1 MTLDEAIYRE
11 EALAYSYK
19 RRIEEMETTDPTPLE
34 NMEKEHRQLAEW
46 LRELRAYRMFKD
58 TLYKSCDEW
67 CKFPQYKENR
77 TMCGACDLGGI
88 QDLLENALEEV
99 NADEVSD

>member
-46 LRELRAYRMFKD
+46 LRELKKLRAEQREVY
-58 TLYKSCDEW
+58 
-67 CKFPQYKENR
+67 ENGYEEGYSDGFAK
-77 TMCGACDLGGI
+77 CLDL
-88 QDLLENALEEV
+88 NV
-99 NADEVSD
+99 